1 VNDRFRATLADSSY
15 DQQSLAEA
23 LGLDPKSV
31 QRWITR
37 DVTPRRSAAH
47 KAARLLGVPAAW
59 LWPDLET
66 DRLSASRAEIVTL
79 YPHRA
84 DAPRQLWLDLL
95 SRATGRVWLFANASL
110 FLPEENPESIE
121 ILRRKAAEGASVRI
135 LMADPDSDE
144 CVLRG
149 AEERLFEAIPARVRM
164 ALTYY
169 APLAGAPGV
178 DFRLQRTTLY
188 NSIFVYD
195 DQMLVNQHAYGVYGY
210 MAPLLHLRQTEGGD
224 FFAMYLASFER
235 VWETSSPLEDSG
247 FWQQRTAALRS
258 VAAVTPTVPAG
269 TSS

>member
-1 VNDRFRATLADSSY
+1 MANDRLRTALADSSY

-23 LGLDPKSV
+23 LRLDPKSV

-37 DVTPRRSAAH
+37 EVTPRRSAAH
-47 KAARLLGVPAAW
+47 RAARLLGVPAAW

-95 SRATGRVWLFANASL
+95 TGAAGRVWLFANASL

-121 ILRRKAAEGASVRI
+121 ILRRKAENGTSVRI
-135 LMADPDSDE
+135 LMADPDSAE
-144 CVLRG
+144 CAQRG
-149 AEERLFEAIPARVRM
+149 VEERLFEAIPARVRM

-169 APLAGAPGV
+169 APLAGAAGV
-178 DFRLQRTTLY
+178 EFRLQRTTLY

-210 MAPLLHLRQTEGGD
+210 MAPLLHLRRAEGGD

-235 VWETSSPLEDSG
+235 VWEISSPLEDSR
-247 FWQQRTAALRS
+247 FWEQRTAALRET
-258 VAAVTPTVPAG
+258 ATVTSAVPAG
-269 TSS
+269 T